1 MTLVHNNSMDSVPL
15 IHPHKLA
22 KDLHSRQ
29 EYVLLDCRPVLA
41 YNSCHISGAVNVNFT
56 GNDTAYRYDNR
67 TLFYIYSPAISMY
80 VLIK

>member
-56 GNDTAYRYDNR
+56 GNDTAYRNI
-67 TLFYIYSPAISMY
+67 IYYALLELMTYLRGIR
-80 VLIK
+80 